1 MKIKLC
7 FLLCIIAFFYSC
19 DTDEINSSIYNEDNI
34 SEFIKLKG
42 EDLFNNAMFN
52 KDGNDGINLI
62 IFSVQIHRP
71 KKKCLSGLGFC
82 DFKWFPTL
90 LEYEQNVG
98 SDETYK
104 IVEIKMDVD
113 GSYYFEIE
121 LQNAVPKD
129 VPNDLTYLIVEN
141 DLNTGFI
148 PEYNRDFNIKANS
161 YALDTSIG
169 NEGGYRIP
177 LE

>member
-7 FLLCIIAFFYSC
+7 FLFCIIAFFYSC
-19 DTDEINSSIYNEDNI
+19 DTDEINSSPYNEDNI
-34 SEFIKLKG
+34 SEFILLKG
-42 EDLFNNAMFN
+42 EDLLNDQITD
-52 KDGNDGINLI
+52 KDGISVI
-62 IFSVQIHRP
+62 IFSVKIHRP
-71 KKKCLSGLGFC
+71 KKDCLSGLGFC

-104 IVEIKMDVD
+104 IVEIKMEVD

-148 PEYNRDFNIKANS
+148 PEYNRSFNIKANS

-169 NEGGYRIP
+169 NDGGYRIP